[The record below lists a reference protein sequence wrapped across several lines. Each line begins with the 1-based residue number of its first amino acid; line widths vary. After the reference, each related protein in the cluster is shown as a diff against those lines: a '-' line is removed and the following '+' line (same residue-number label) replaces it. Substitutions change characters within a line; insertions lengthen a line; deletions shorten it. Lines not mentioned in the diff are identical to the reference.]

1 MVCMSSGELLRPG
14 NRFLLSCITFFELN
28 QSLHR
33 QYGLLHLPYN
43 PACKLHLPQSDRLL
57 RFFSEYWAH
66 RWDKGKLRFHGKAL
80 VPCEGF
86 LRISF
91 LPVIYFPYPDLLSWF
106 DFQKTPATVLEKL
119 SWSNLYCIN
128 INKKGGKIY
137 SVLRQKRRWNL
148 HRDLIFRKSMT
159 LSYLYCL
166 PVSMDRT
173 AFLFLL
179 YRFSFQMQVFYPIIK
194 KNLFLS
200 GNFIFS
206 SDSASLHLVYNCYII
221 QYVKD

>member
-43 PACKLHLPQSDRLL
+43 PACKLHLPQFDRLL

-128 INKKGGKIY
+128 INKKGEKFILCCGRNADEICTE
-137 SVLRQKRRWNL
+137 
-148 HRDLIFRKSMT
+148 I
-159 LSYLYCL
+159 LSSEKVWL
-166 PVSMDRT
+166 
-173 AFLFLL
+173 
-179 YRFSFQMQVFYPIIK
+179 
-194 KNLFLS
+194 
-200 GNFIFS
+200 
-206 SDSASLHLVYNCYII
+206 
-221 QYVKD
+221 

>member
-1 MVCMSSGELLRPG
+1 MYEFRGTSASGEP
-14 NRFLLSCITFFELN
+14 LSLKLYYIFRIKSKLT
-28 QSLHR
+28 QAIWP
-33 QYGLLHLPYN
+33 LHLPYN

-128 INKKGGKIY
+128 INKKGEKFILCCGRNADEICTE
-137 SVLRQKRRWNL
+137 
-148 HRDLIFRKSMT
+148 I
-159 LSYLYCL
+159 LSSEKVWL
-166 PVSMDRT
+166 
-173 AFLFLL
+173 
-179 YRFSFQMQVFYPIIK
+179 
-194 KNLFLS
+194 
-200 GNFIFS
+200 
-206 SDSASLHLVYNCYII
+206 
-221 QYVKD
+221 

>member
-57 RFFSEYWAH
+57 RFSSEYWVF
-66 RWDKGKLRFHGKAL
+66 RPDKVQFLYHDSSP
-80 VPCEGF
+80 VPSGWIW
-86 LRISF
+86 RISF

-128 INKKGGKIY
+128 INKKGEKFILCCGRNADEICTE
-137 SVLRQKRRWNL
+137 
-148 HRDLIFRKSMT
+148 I
-159 LSYLYCL
+159 LSSEKVWL
-166 PVSMDRT
+166 
-173 AFLFLL
+173 
-179 YRFSFQMQVFYPIIK
+179 
-194 KNLFLS
+194 
-200 GNFIFS
+200 
-206 SDSASLHLVYNCYII
+206 
-221 QYVKD
+221 

>member
-57 RFFSEYWAH
+57 RFFSECLVLRLH
-66 RWDKGKLRFHGKAL
+66 KEKHLFPGKSQVLYG
-80 VPCEGF
+80 VP
-86 LRISF
+86 LQDSF
-91 LPVIYFPYPDLLSWF
+91 LTVIYFPYPDLLSWF

-128 INKKGGKIY
+128 INKKGEKFILCCGRNADEICTE
-137 SVLRQKRRWNL
+137 
-148 HRDLIFRKSMT
+148 I
-159 LSYLYCL
+159 LSSEKVWL
-166 PVSMDRT
+166 
-173 AFLFLL
+173 
-179 YRFSFQMQVFYPIIK
+179 
-194 KNLFLS
+194 
-200 GNFIFS
+200 
-206 SDSASLHLVYNCYII
+206 
-221 QYVKD
+221 